1 MTYELLITFWNEN
14 DDETNEVIILTDYP
28 QYDDETNE
36 VIILT
41 DYPQYDDVENTLDY
55 LDLSDFKTYGGKFD
69 WFEITKITE
78 I

>member
-14 DDETNEVIILTDYP
+14 
-28 QYDDETNE
+28 DDETNE